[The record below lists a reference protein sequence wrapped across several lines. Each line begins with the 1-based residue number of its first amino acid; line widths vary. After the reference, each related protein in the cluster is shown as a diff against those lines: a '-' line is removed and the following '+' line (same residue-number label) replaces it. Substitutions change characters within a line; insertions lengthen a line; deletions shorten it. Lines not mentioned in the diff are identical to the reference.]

1 MFEADKIRHIMKG
14 IEDDAFQ
21 MLIAKNPQTV
31 TDVVQYCQNYDELQ
45 KQRISTCLPSSDTA
59 NMLALTVGAVSTG
72 TTMLMRQIQ
81 QFVQE
86 EVARQLSLVSCVLDS
101 AQALAQTLR
110 QAIEEHTSEALPT
123 TYQHP
128 PVSAPL
134 TYVDV
139 TCRQSPAMLPS
150 TSTN

>member
-1 MFEADKIRHIMKG
+1 
-14 IEDDAFQ
+14 
-21 MLIAKNPQTV
+21 
-31 TDVVQYCQNYDELQ
+31 
-45 KQRISTCLPSSDTA
+45 
-59 NMLALTVGAVSTG
+59 MLALTVGAVSTG

-86 EVARQLSLVSCVLDS
+86 VARQLSLVPCIPDS
-101 AQALAQTLR
+101 TQALAQTLR
-110 QAIEEHTSEALPT
+110 QAIEEQISEALPT

-134 TYVDV
+134 IYVDV
-139 TCRQSPAMLPS
+139 ARRQSPAMLPS